1 MENRKYEYLTKEY
14 LLEILEELYKK
25 KPKFNGFINEG
36 NGFIPFDQSET
47 CRKTMK
53 ELLNEKKL

>member
-25 KPKFNGFINEG
+25 KLKFNGYINEG
-36 NGFIPFDQSET
+36 NGFIPFDKSET
-47 CRKTMK
+47 F
-53 ELLNEKKL
+53 KKLKL